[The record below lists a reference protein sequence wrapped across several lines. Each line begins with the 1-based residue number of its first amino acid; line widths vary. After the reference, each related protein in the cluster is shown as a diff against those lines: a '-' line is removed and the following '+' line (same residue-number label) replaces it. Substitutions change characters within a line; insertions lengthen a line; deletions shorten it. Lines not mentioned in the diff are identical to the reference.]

1 MKIKKNIII
10 PSAYF
15 CSWNGGVKLVKTVTD
30 SLIDYDKKNH
40 FHYILLVPDK
50 NFISFFKRFFNI
62 FKTFFTGLCYGNFFF
77 KDCIY
82 NKSAK
87 ELRRYFETKKNLSII
102 GVDYIQ
108 EKNFLEKGINLLS
121 MNLSYNKYKIGYLFD
136 FQHKYYPNFFSKKQ
150 IKSRNNFFKKIIHS
164 NNYIIV
170 NSIQTKKDIFRFIQK
185 FKTKIFVLP
194 FAPYLDFSLDFY
206 DTKKKN
212 FDDYFIICNQFW
224 KHKNFET
231 VIQAMYYLKD
241 KNFKLYITGQVDL
254 KTNYNYYLKIKSMI
268 KKLNLENQI
277 IYLGHLE
284 KKKQLSLILN
294 SKALIQPSLYEGGPG
309 GFSVYEALSLNKK
322 VLVSD
327 INVNKEIT
335 NSKVVYFKKKNSKDL
350 YKKMLKILNKNIKP
364 SKKKTIIYNSQN
376 NKKKLGKEIFNF
388 LKKVEIS

>member
-62 FKTFFTGLCYGNFFF
+62 FKTFFTGLCYGKFFF
-77 KDCIY
+77 KDWIY

-87 ELRRYFETKKNLSII
+87 ELRSYFETKKNLSII

-212 FDDYFIICNQFW
+212 FDDYFIICNQFL